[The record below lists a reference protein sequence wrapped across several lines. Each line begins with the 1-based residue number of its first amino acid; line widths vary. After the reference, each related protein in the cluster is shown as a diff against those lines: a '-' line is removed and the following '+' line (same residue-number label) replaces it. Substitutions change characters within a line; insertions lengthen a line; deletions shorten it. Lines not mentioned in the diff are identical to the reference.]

1 MFKTIQTRN
10 GSNTKEQMSVL
21 CVCVCERE
29 IKIKIDKVTFGHI
42 RVVFRKKQQY
52 PTTVH
57 YATNVISKRET
68 EI

>member
-1 MFKTIQTRN
+1 
-10 GSNTKEQMSVL
+10 MSVL